1 VARMAFRAVRCASIL
16 IGQAAEGCALPCLVI
31 FGEELVPVGA
41 VLLLRP
47 VDELLADRAALRESA
62 GGLDESLSVGS
73 GPGVLLEDLPFGF
86 RRGEPK
92 GKSDEKEGGGMFH
105 VEQKVKLFQ

>member
-1 VARMAFRAVRCASIL
+1 
-16 IGQAAEGCALPCLVI
+16 LVKS
-31 FGEELVPVGA
+31 LSPVGA

-47 VDELLADRAALRESA
+47 VDEYRAALRESA
-62 GGLDESLSVGS
+62 GGLDESLPVGS

-92 GKSDEKEGGGMFH
+92 GKSDEKESGGMFH